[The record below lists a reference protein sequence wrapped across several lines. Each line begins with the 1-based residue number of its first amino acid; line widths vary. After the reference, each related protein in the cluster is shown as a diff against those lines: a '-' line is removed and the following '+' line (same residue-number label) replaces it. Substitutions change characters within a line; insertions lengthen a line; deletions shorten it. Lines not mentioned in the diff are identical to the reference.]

1 MIYLIDT
8 INHIFLN
15 LGLKKIWFMECM
27 AIGGPNGNN
36 PLANLFKNNSTAGL
50 VPKNQTEQVFSTDN
64 TSKSAGRIAQ
74 LRAETG
80 DVFGTVGADDVA
92 KTAGANSIASSAIE
106 FNKNIETSALGEP
119 SSVTAING
127 LVFGEIAASGNSE
140 TAFANQQLLLAAKMS
155 QASGISGDFQ
165 VSEESANLKKD
176 NELLALVGNA

>member
-1 MIYLIDT
+1 
-8 INHIFLN
+8 
-15 LGLKKIWFMECM
+15 MECM

-50 VPKNQTEQVFSTDN
+50 VPKNQTEQVFSTEETSVDN
-64 TSKSAGRIAQ
+64 TSKLAGRIVQ

-127 LVFGEIAASGNSE
+127 PVFGEIAASGNSE
-140 TAFANQQLLLAAKMS
+140 TAFGNQQLLLAAKMS
-155 QASGISGDFQ
+155 QAAGISGDFQ

-176 NELLALVGNA
+176 NELLALDGNA